1 MNFKDLDDKELNPAF
16 LSFGS
21 NIEVKYEK
29 NYLDRPNTRGVLEVK
44 SIIYKNGFKGESVIV
59 ELEVVECE
67 GTNAYKPGEKVTW
80 MKKIGK
86 TEKSVETKRR
96 DLLTGLARIAGM
108 SSCPPDQVQAFLTKC
123 TSSEQPLTGFRVA
136 YAVDDKWANFKSMPS
151 ENTPEK
157 VSARRGGE

>member
-1 MNFKDLDDKELNPAF
+1 MNFNDLDDKELNPAF
-16 LSFGS
+16 LSFGN

-29 NYLDRPNTRGVLEVK
+29 NYLDRPNTNGVLEVK
-44 SIIYKNGFKGESVIV
+44 NIIYKNGFKGESVIV
-59 ELEVVECE
+59 EFEVVEST
-67 GTNAYKPGEKVTW
+67 GPNAYAQGEKVTW

-108 SSCPPDQVQAFLTKC
+108 SSCPPDATAAFLTKC
-123 TSSEQPLTGFRVA
+123 TSSDQPLTGYRVA
-136 YAVDDKWANFKSMPS
+136 YAVPNKFPEFKSLAA

-157 VSARRGGE
+157 VAARRG